1 MQTLGLNRTL
11 HPTQHFWAHKLFL
24 KTPKKFLYVCGM
36 GYLWATHTPTCSSSF
51 VVKTATL
58 PFPPPSQERK
68 KSLFL
73 FFEKCGALMSPVSAP
88 SFPWEVGGGSNI
100 WRPDTTVEEGTTVSK
115 KKLGIIKVNKR
126 SKILELQC
134 IMYVSD
140 SDFEGEERGGEGRNY
155 LSHCL
160 FASSSAL

>member
-1 MQTLGLNRTL
+1 MGKYGAPPAPYTSSDKTRKENKNNIAKKIFGKLWSLITMRLKAVCTMQTLGLKRTL

-88 SFPWEVGGGSNI
+88 SFPWEVGGAVVTYDAQA
-100 WRPDTTVEEGTTVSK
+100 RP
-115 KKLGIIKVNKR
+115 
-126 SKILELQC
+126 
-134 IMYVSD
+134 
-140 SDFEGEERGGEGRNY
+140 
-155 LSHCL
+155 
-160 FASSSAL
+160 